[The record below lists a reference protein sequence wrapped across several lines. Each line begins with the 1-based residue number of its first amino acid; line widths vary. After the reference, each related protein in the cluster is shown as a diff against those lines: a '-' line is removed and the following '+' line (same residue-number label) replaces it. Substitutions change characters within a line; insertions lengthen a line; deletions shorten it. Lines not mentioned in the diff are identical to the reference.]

1 MLRGMG
7 GTVRRRV
14 SASVSG
20 VRVLRALVSAYDTVI
35 RAWLVMTAWLGR
47 DREPRLDR
55 LARIRHPMRFVRA
68 ALVPADRQVALA
80 IAFLPRWRRPEA
92 AIALLSCKAVAAYD
106 DDDRI
111 AAAVAYLTGESSCAP
126 GLMAEGTG
134 YRPHRFD
141 ALLVSRLPL
150 LRAAIKQLPG
160 DAGRRCCAILEH
172 IGSGLLRARRD
183 RRCGVDHVYGEAVV
197 CAARLVAPTVRPPI
211 FACKAAGRALQLA
224 SAIAAAGSD
233 NAREMLLYQALR
245 ELPTV
250 PRLLQWLPASVDA
263 GARAAATLLAVA
275 TYRFYLQQIAAV
287 VPRRLRHPLWAAL
300 AAAGSRRSYLATVD
314 AIEDGF
320 RDALAALAARL
331 DGPSRDRA
339 GAADR
344 AHATTERAAQEPDL
358 IGGGAL
364 TASTSVRTPARRPT
378 ARS

>member
-14 SASVSG
+14 SSSACG
-20 VRVLRALVSAYDTVI
+20 VRAVRALVSAYDTVV
-35 RAWLVMTAWLGR
+35 RAWLVVTVWVGVLRGT
-47 DREPRLDR
+47 RLDR
-55 LARIRHPMRFVRA
+55 LARIRHPLRFVRA

-80 IAFLPRWRRPEA
+80 IALLPRRRRTEA
-92 AIALLSCKAVAAYD
+92 AIALLSCKAIAAYD

-111 AAAVAYLTGESSCAP
+111 AAAVAYLTGEASCAP
-126 GLMAEGTG
+126 GLMAAGTG
-134 YRPHRFD
+134 YRPHQFD
-141 ALLVSRLPL
+141 ALLASRLPL
-150 LRAAIKQLPG
+150 LRAAIKRLPG

-172 IGSGLLRARRD
+172 IGNGLLRARRD

-197 CAARLVAPTVRPPI
+197 CAARLVAPTVRPPV

-224 SAIAAAGSD
+224 SAIAAASSD
-233 NAREMLLYQALR
+233 DAREMLLYQALR

-275 TYRFYLQQIAAV
+275 TYRFYLQQIAAA
-287 VPRRLRHPLWAAL
+287 VPRRLRHPLWTAL

-320 RDALAALAARL
+320 RDALAALAVRL
-331 DGPSRDRA
+331 DGPSQHRA
-339 GAADR
+339 GTADR
-344 AHATTERAAQEPDL
+344 ARTTSERAARELDRV
-358 IGGGAL
+358 GGVALPAL
-364 TASTSVRTPARRPT
+364 TSDPSPGRRPT